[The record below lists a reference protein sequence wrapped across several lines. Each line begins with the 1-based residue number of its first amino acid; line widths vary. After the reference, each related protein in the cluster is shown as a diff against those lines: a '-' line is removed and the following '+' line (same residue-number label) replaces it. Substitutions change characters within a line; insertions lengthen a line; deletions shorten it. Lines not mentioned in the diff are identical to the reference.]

1 MLNMAK
7 YKFIHYALQSPQIYC
22 HEIAFFFNETRTDN
36 GQSFQ
41 EHDFFKKKERKK
53 ISPCKEDLTIKP
65 SYLMAGK
72 GCGDTDVRI

>member
-1 MLNMAK
+1 MLSSPHK
-7 YKFIHYALQSPQIYC
+7 Y
-22 HEIAFFFNETRTDN
+22 IAMRLHF
-36 GQSFQ
+36 SLMKQ
-41 EHDFFKKKERKK
+41 EQTMGNPFRNTISLRKRKGKK